1 MLLKESVGG
10 GWKEASVF
18 VLRPLVL
25 LLLFIPCRSLV
36 VMVEA
41 DGNGDEEEDGG
52 CCWAQ
57 QMSFRVGG

>member
-1 MLLKESVGG
+1 MLLEESVGG

-41 DGNGDEEEDGG
+41 DGILTKKKTAAAAGPNK
-52 CCWAQ
+52 
-57 QMSFRVGG
+57 